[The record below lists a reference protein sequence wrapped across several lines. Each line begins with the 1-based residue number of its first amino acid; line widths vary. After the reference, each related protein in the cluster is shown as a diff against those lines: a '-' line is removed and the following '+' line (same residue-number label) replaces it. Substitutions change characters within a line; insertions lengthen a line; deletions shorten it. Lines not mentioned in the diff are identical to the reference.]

1 MQIYGENNADEHS
14 VEMMFSYEE
23 LKELVIALSEFEHQI
38 AQYKEDNSG
47 KADLGFTHLHF
58 KDCGEIGKKS
68 KNDVVFYV
76 NLSER

>member
-38 AQYKEDNSG
+38 AQ
-47 KADLGFTHLHF
+47 
-58 KDCGEIGKKS
+58 
-68 KNDVVFYV
+68 
-76 NLSER
+76 

>member
-38 AQYKEDNSG
+38 RSVYKELH
-47 KADLGFTHLHF
+47 ADRETG
-58 KDCGEIGKKS
+58 C
-68 KNDVVFYV
+68 
-76 NLSER
+76 

>member
-38 AQYKEDNSG
+38 AQYKKIIPERKIWGSHIFILKTVG
-47 KADLGFTHLHF
+47 RLAKRAKMMSFFTL
-58 KDCGEIGKKS
+58 I
-68 KNDVVFYV
+68 
-76 NLSER
+76 

>member
-38 AQYKEDNSG
+38 AQYKKDNSG
-47 KADLGFTHLHF
+47 MEAWSYEETQ
-58 KDCGEIGKKS
+58 
-68 KNDVVFYV
+68 KNLQLPFAIFFVFY
-76 NLSER
+76 